1 MRPPRLLS
9 KGERLV
15 AKTHPQEQVL
25 YARISEEKIS
35 IHPFVWDTLYLY
47 LGDHISAINFIV
59 SYYLEENTPVT
70 IEDSRRILRYTRAM
84 TDIVDKVLHHDK
96 VAADNARLEKI
107 KNENMTM
114 HPVVRELVSHYMS
127 NDIMGINYIVSFHL
141 DPMGEEPVP
150 VEDAQKILNY
160 VSSMASFLDRL
171 RKATQQEVH
180 F

>member
-1 MRPPRLLS
+1 M
-9 KGERLV
+9 
-15 AKTHPQEQVL
+15 AKTHPQEQAL
-25 YARISEEKIS
+25 YAKISEEKIS

-47 LGDHISAINFIV
+47 LGDYISAINFLV
-59 SYYLEENTPVT
+59 SFYLEKNEPIPV
-70 IEDSRRILRYTRAM
+70 EHSRRLLRYTRAM
-84 TDIVDKVLHHDK
+84 TDLVDKILHHDK
-96 VAADNARLEKI
+96 MGTENARLEKI

-127 NDIMGINYIVSFHL
+127 NDIMGINYIVSFYL

-160 VSSMASFLDRL
+160 ALSMSSFLDKL
-171 RKATQQEVH
+171 RKATQQEIK